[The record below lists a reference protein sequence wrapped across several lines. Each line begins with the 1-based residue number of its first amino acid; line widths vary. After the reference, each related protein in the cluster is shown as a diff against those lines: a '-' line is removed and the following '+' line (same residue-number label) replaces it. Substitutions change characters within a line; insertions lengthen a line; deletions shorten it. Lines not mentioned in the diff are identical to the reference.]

1 MTESLDALVGE
12 LQGTLVGH
20 RNQFV
25 QWLQSRVQGTIS
37 IHGPD
42 MYDNGK
48 HEETYIITLDET
60 ALGEYRVEYVLSDEG
75 VRGGAD
81 GKAEIQPPR
90 ITSAKVEYRGTIP
103 GYEHPFAKYLRLEGR
118 ESEVTPDLVV
128 ITVFSAYDGVYS
140 KPHWT
145 QPAHGEIPFRVQ

>member
-1 MTESLDALVGE
+1 MSERLDVLVGQ
-12 LQGTLVGH
+12 LQGTLAGH

-25 QWLQSRVQGTIS
+25 QWLQTRVQGIIS
-37 IHGPD
+37 INGPQT
-42 MYDNGK
+42 YDNGK

-60 ALGEYRVEYVLSDEG
+60 VLGKYKVEYVLSDEG
-75 VRGGAD
+75 VRAGAD

-103 GYEHPFAKYLRLEGR
+103 GYEHPLAEYLRLEGR
-118 ESEVTPDLVV
+118 ASEITPDLAV
-128 ITVFSAYDGVYS
+128 ITVFSTYDGVYS